1 MTNAAINVVV
11 CDDSLLVR
19 QGIVAMLHDADM
31 NVIGEHSDA
40 INVVAKA
47 AGADLV
53 ILDIRMPPT
62 HTNEGVL
69 AALELRSTFP
79 ALPVVLLSQ
88 HIETR
93 QLVELISVDASG
105 LGYLLKDRVAD
116 PIEFI
121 ATLQRVARGGT
132 AIDPMVVSRLVRRE
146 RRASPID
153 ALTDREQ
160 DVLALMAEGKS
171 NQSIAEAL
179 FVGLKT
185 VETHIRSILS
195 KLSIEM
201 DEGDDRRVR
210 AVLLYL
216 ANHPTV

>member
-40 INVVAKA
+40 INVVTKA

-121 ATLQRVARGGT
+121 ATLKRVARGGT

-146 RRASPID
+146 RRESPID